1 MSAAEKIDTGEQYL
15 TRDQVCSKLGFKSL
29 TSLYVLAKK
38 HPDFPR
44 PRKTGVSRQS
54 AVRYPPRPSQDHL
67 PSAFLCRSSQRF
79 RPFGETT
86 K

>member
-54 AVRYPPRPSQDHL
+54 AVRYV
-67 PSAFLCRSSQRF
+67 RSEIDRWM
-79 RPFGETT
+79 
-86 K
+86 KHHACND